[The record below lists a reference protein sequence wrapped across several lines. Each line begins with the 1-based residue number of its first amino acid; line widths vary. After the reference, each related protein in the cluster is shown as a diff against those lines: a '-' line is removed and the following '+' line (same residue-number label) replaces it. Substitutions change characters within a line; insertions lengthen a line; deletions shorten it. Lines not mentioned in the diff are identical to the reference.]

1 MTQLSPSQQI
11 TWDILTRDAAAYAH
25 RWGSVLTQLKGQ
37 ALHSRCDDLLWEIM
51 QFSVEDAV
59 GIVKTFL
66 CTYQLPLDVR
76 QLENFDRFH
85 KKCRDYIMKNAGN
98 LKELERR

>member
-1 MTQLSPSQQI
+1 
-11 TWDILTRDAAAYAH
+11 
-25 RWGSVLTQLKGQ
+25 
-37 ALHSRCDDLLWEIM
+37 M

-85 KKCRDYIMKNAGN
+85 KKCRDYIMENAGN